1 MYYPGVYSNAYI
13 SNGCGLGFGGVGLYA
28 GAYGVRGYG
37 LPISNGGRFVWSAWG
52 LPGYARGNTGSI
64 W

>member
-13 SNGCGLGFGGVGLYA
+13 SNGYGLGFGGVGLYA
-28 GAYGVRGYG
+28 GAPRQTIG